1 MAGNDTNKALEELLG
16 GGGSDAAD
24 WRDYLQAIRERFWIV
39 LLCIALGG
47 IGGAIYLNRQEV
59 KFQARSV
66 LFIEQG
72 GAGVLDNKMQS
83 VGSDEIRSLDMI
95 NTLVDLLQSYPF
107 ALRVAERLKLA
118 ADPRFT
124 GGEKDALAAPMTT
137 ETAAG
142 RLRSQVSVGYRVDT
156 RLIDIISTASDP
168 SLATEIANAYADEYI
183 RYGFE
188 QRSEANKA
196 ASSFLVEEADRLR
209 SKMRVSEEAMQSFRE
224 RERAASL
231 ENMQESSQARL
242 AETAAAISALE
253 EKSQQL
259 DNDLQQAAAKPDDIE
274 ALLRLPSVAAQ
285 PKVAQITASIADQE
299 RDLTVLG
306 QRYRAKHPAFR
317 AAQTQLQSLN
327 ANREEL
333 LHNVVSL
340 LKNERERLTV
350 QVDELKNA
358 KEVQETRL
366 LSVTGKYVE
375 YNDLK
380 RNLETDRAMY
390 DAILNRMK
398 EVDVTKGL
406 TDSPVRIHERASGA
420 GRLVAS
426 PTKIIGSGLFLGLAL
441 GLAFPLGLHFLDP
454 SIKTVDQAEKITES
468 HVLAAVPRKP
478 SKEAALDSASERD
491 GVVAEAF
498 RSLRTSIAMV
508 PSSKE
513 RRTFL
518 FTSALPSEGKTFCS
532 SNFSITLAQQG
543 FTTLLID
550 ADLRKP
556 RVSTVFFGEHR
567 KPGLGEVLAG
577 NVTFSEAIQPTDIEG
592 LNILTAGGRAPN
604 PSELLS
610 LETLPAMLAEALL
623 SYDRVVIDTAPIL
636 AVSDGLLIAA
646 HVDAVCLV
654 LRAFKTPR
662 KNVAR
667 AIKALKEINCEP
679 AGTILNFLPT
689 GSGSYHYYSGRY
701 YGSYNSKGVYGAKA

>member
-16 GGGSDAAD
+16 GGSSDAAD
-24 WRDYLQAIRERFWIV
+24 WRDYLQAIRERFWIL
-39 LLCIALGG
+39 LLCLALGG
-47 IGGAIYLNRQEV
+47 IGGAIYLNRQVV

-107 ALRVAERLKLA
+107 ALRVAERLKLG
-118 ADPRFT
+118 ADPRFL
-124 GGEKDALAAPMTT
+124 GADKEAAPAPMTT
-137 ETAAG
+137 EAAAG
-142 RLRSQVSVGYRVDT
+142 QLRGQVSVGYRVDT
-156 RLIDIISTASDP
+156 RLIDIIATAGDP
-168 SLATEIANAYADEYI
+168 SLATEIANAYADEYV

-188 QRSEANKA
+188 QRTEANKS

-231 ENMQESSQARL
+231 ENMQESSQSKL
-242 AETAAAISALE
+242 AETVAGISALE
-253 EKSQQL
+253 DKGLQL
-259 DNDLQQAAAKPDDIE
+259 DNDLQQAAATPDDIE

-285 PKVAQITASIADQE
+285 PKVAQITAAIADQE
-299 RDLTVLG
+299 RDLAVLG

-333 LHNVVSL
+333 LRNVVSL

-350 QVDELKNA
+350 QIEETKKA
-358 KEVQETRL
+358 KEDQESRL

-406 TDSPVRIHERASGA
+406 TDSPVRIHERSSGA
-420 GRLVAS
+420 GRIVAS
-426 PTKIIGSGLFLGLAL
+426 PVKIIGSGLFLGLAL
-441 GLAFPLGLHFLDP
+441 GLAIPLGLHFLDP
-454 SIKTVDQAEKITES
+454 SIKTVDQAEKATDTP
-468 HVLAAVPRKP
+468 VLAAVPKKP
-478 SKEAALDSASERD
+478 SKEAALDSATARD
-491 GVVAEAF
+491 GVVAESF

-508 PSSKE
+508 AAGKE

-543 FTTLLID
+543 FSTLLID

-567 KPGLGEVLAG
+567 KPGLGEVLSGQVALD
-577 NVTFSEAIQPTDIEG
+577 EAIQKTDIEG

-604 PSELLS
+604 PSELLA
-610 LETLPAMLAEALL
+610 LETLPALIAEALQT
-623 SYDRVVIDTAPIL
+623 YDRVVIDTAPVL

-646 HVDAVCLV
+646 YVDAVCVV

-662 KNVAR
+662 KNVVR
-667 AIKALKEINCEP
+667 AIKALSEINCKP
-679 AGTILNFLPT
+679 VGTILNFLPT
-689 GSGSYHYYSGRY
+689 GSGSYYYYSGRY
-701 YGSYNSKGVYGAKA
+701 YGSYHSKGVYGAKA